1 MSSECNMC
9 HKLLRAEQI
18 TSVTA
23 NGQDV
28 TCCRICRVRL
38 LQKKYY
44 EDFLDRK
51 GGRVKKEL
59 IPNK

>member
-1 MSSECNMC
+1 MSYT
-9 HKLLRAEQI
+9 LEQYK
-18 TSVTA
+18 S
-23 NGQDV
+23 
-28 TCCRICRVRL
+28 RREML

-59 IPNK
+59 ITNK